1 MTHVMTSTEPQPVI
15 ENVRLFST
23 GSGESH
29 DPAVA
34 GLQQNAFGTQ
44 SEQSNVK

>member
-1 MTHVMTSTEPQPVI
+1 MVHVMPSTEPRPVI
-15 ENVRLFST
+15 ENVQLFST

-34 GLQQNAFGTQ
+34 DLLQNAFGTQ
-44 SEQSNVK
+44 SGQSNVS